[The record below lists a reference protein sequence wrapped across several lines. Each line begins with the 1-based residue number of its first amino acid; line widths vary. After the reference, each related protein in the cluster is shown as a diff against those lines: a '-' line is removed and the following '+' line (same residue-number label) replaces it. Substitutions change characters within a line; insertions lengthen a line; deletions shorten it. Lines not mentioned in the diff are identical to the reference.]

1 VIIDHIAVRN
11 FRNLANVDLQLL
23 PGTVLVGENRS
34 GKSNLIHA
42 LRLVLDPTLSSADRQ
57 LGRDDFW
64 DGLSDGTDDWDPMA
78 ARDVIEVSI
87 DIIDFAD
94 EPAVLAAL
102 CNALVTE
109 DPPRARL
116 TYRFAP
122 VDDEASGGKPKY
134 RGKVFGGDNEEQLVP
149 SDLRGYLYVVFFT
162 PCGMS
167 NQTSATGVVHHCAN
181 CWKLQLP
188 LCRTRT

>member
-102 CNALVTE
+102 CNALVT
-109 DPPRARL
+109 
-116 TYRFAP
+116 
-122 VDDEASGGKPKY
+122 DDEASGGKPKY